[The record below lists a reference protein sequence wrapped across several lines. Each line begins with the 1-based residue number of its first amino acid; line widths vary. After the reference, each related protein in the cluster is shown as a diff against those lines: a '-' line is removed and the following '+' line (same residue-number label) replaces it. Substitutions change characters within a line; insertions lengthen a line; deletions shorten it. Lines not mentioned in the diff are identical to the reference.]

1 MKPCKAHHKKYRH
14 HKHGKV
20 ANMHN
25 MQPANGDKILNRVV
39 SLLLTGIEM
48 AIFGKAAKAPV
59 QVAQSANFTTAS
71 NPNRGSKRKKCGS
84 CNGKDCATCLKI

>member
-1 MKPCKAHHKKYRH
+1 
-14 HKHGKV
+14 
-20 ANMHN
+20 
-25 MQPANGDKILNRVV
+25 MQPANDDTILNRVV

-71 NPNRGSKRKKCGS
+71 NPTEEASAKN
-84 CNGKDCATCLKI
+84 AAVAMVKIAQHV